1 MLAHLAEMGRK
12 WGQAGIQSLGRPSST
27 QDLWCGA
34 QCDQQVALRAPVIP
48 GGRARHPQQPPGIR
62 ELVWEPPVLLFTIG
76 QWVTQ
81 SLSGPVS
88 LSAK

>member
-1 MLAHLAEMGRK
+1 M
-12 WGQAGIQSLGRPSST
+12 GQAGIQSLGRPSST

-34 QCDQQVALRAPVIP
+34 QCDQQVALRAP
-48 GGRARHPQQPPGIR
+48 AAAPGIG
-62 ELVWEPPVLLFTIG
+62 ELVWEPPALLFTIG

-88 LSAK
+88 FSAK